1 MLSSNIIMLRL
12 RQLWRYVGCCR
23 YGLEL
28 RLENIN
34 PFKRQIIEY
43 GEGKSREYQKYS
55 QLGGKR
61 KKITQKSDEKIKDK
75 RKDNF
80 SKGGSGL

>member
-1 MLSSNIIMLRL
+1 MWHLYSLQPQPRNHKDVLQWVKSETNLHIHT
-12 RQLWRYVGCCR
+12 
-23 YGLEL
+23 
-28 RLENIN
+28 
-34 PFKRQIIEY
+34 IEY